1 MGYGGDFGDV
11 PNDYNFVMD
20 GLCFSNHTP
29 TPGLIEYKKAIEPV
43 QTLSIDGNRVTIINR
58 YDFVSLDHLKCKWS
72 IIADGENIEGREV
85 EIPKGTGLV
94 YLTRVYL
101 P

>member
-20 GLCFSNHTP
+20 GLCFADHTP

-43 QTLSIDGNRVTIINR
+43 QTLGMEGDEVIIINR
-58 YDFVSLDHLKCKWS
+58 YDFVGLEHLQCRWS
-72 IIADGENIEGREV
+72 IVADGTTMDGADV
-85 EIPKGTGLV
+85 EIPKGAYNSPKQFVL
-94 YLTRVYL
+94 
-101 P
+101 